1 MRNKNMKKLVVAATV
16 FAMGVTSIL
25 PSSQV
30 QAAKVKKLSVKT
42 KKITLYKGAAAGYGS
57 TKLKVTVKP
66 KKAKVTYKVSNKKV
80 ASVTKKGLVKAK
92 KVGKTNV
99 IVKAGS
105 KKVTVKVVVKKIKKK
120 VTKVTATKSITVAV
134 GEKQK
139 IKTSVKPAKA
149 TLKTLTFATKNKKVA
164 KVSAKGAVT
173 GVAEGSTKVVVKAV
187 DGSKKKATVAVVVS
201 GSAVS
206 TAATTP
212 AVVATTPAVATASNA
227 PAGTTTAP
235 SGTDATKA
243 PGNAGDATE
252 APSGDATEAPS
263 GDATEAPSG
272 DTTAAPSG
280 DTTAAPSG
288 DATAAPSG
296 DTTAAPSGNTTA
308 APSTTKAPVATF
320 EPVRTIDPS
329 ATGVPVEAKSNGDGT
344 STVSFNVA
352 SGGTLRINFTKNV
365 ASGSALSNI
374 EINADSLKLMTFV
387 TDTLTSS
394 STATGAAATFAKSEA
409 ATYGGIAV
417 TKKADDSKAEVK
429 VSETKSYNMDLKT
442 TDEKTGEVALTLENP
457 DTGNSSVDLKATA
470 KDDGTYTV
478 KDLSVG
484 GQTASGDFTA
494 KVDAT
499 DDGTQKIEMKSE
511 SGDTY
516 KVTYDAAGNFDYT
529 APDDVLAKYGIEAKA
544 Y

>member
-66 KKAKVTYKVSNKKV
+66 KKAKVSYKVSNKKV
-80 ASVTKKGLVKAK
+80 ATVTKKGLVKAK

-149 TLKTLTFATKNKKVA
+149 TLKTLTFASKNKKVA
-164 KVSAKGAVT
+164 KVSAKGVVS
-173 GVAEGSTKVVVKAV
+173 GVKDGSTKVVVKAV

-206 TAATTP
+206 TATTAP

-227 PAGTTTAP
+227 PAGNDTTTAP
-235 SGTDATKA
+235 SGADTTKA
-243 PGNAGDATE
+243 PAGTTTE
-252 APSGDATEAPS
+252 APSGDVTEAPA
-263 GDATEAPSG
+263 GDVTEAPAGNDTTTATPAGVTTEAPAGG
-272 DTTAAPSG
+272 DTQNTEAPVV
-280 DTTAAPSG
+280 
-288 DATAAPSG
+288 
-296 DTTAAPSGNTTA
+296 NTTA
-308 APSTTKAPVATF
+308 PTF
-320 EPVRTIDPS
+320 EPVRSIAPD
-329 ATGVPVEAKSNGDGT
+329 ATGAPVTAKPNGDGT

-352 SGGTLRINFTKNV
+352 SGGTLRIKAT
-365 ASGSALSNI
+365 SGSALASI
-374 EINADSLKLMTFV
+374 DINSDSLKLLTFV

-394 STATGAAATFAKSEA
+394 ASATGAAASFAKSEA

-417 TKKADDSKAEVK
+417 TKKADSSKAEVK
-429 VSETKSYNMDLKT
+429 VSETKSYNMDLQTK
-442 TDEKTGEVALTLENP
+442 TDESGAETGAVSLVLENP
-457 DTGNSSVDLKATA
+457 DTNNSSLALNATSTGE
-470 KDDGTYTV
+470 DNTYTV
-478 KDLSVG
+478 TDLKVG
-484 GQTASGDFTA
+484 DTTASGEFTA
-494 KVDAT
+494 KVDSS
-499 DDGTQKIEMKSE
+499 DDGSQKIEMKND

-516 KVTYDAAGNFDYT
+516 AITYDATGKFTYT
-529 APDDVLAKYGIEAKA
+529 APDSVLAKYGIEATE